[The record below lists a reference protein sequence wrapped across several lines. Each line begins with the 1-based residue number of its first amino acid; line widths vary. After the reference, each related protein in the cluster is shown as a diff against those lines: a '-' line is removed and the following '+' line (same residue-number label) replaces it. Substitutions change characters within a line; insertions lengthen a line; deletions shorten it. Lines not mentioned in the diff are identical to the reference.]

1 LFNTGDRVVVPV
13 KGVIVKR
20 RSKAEMTKDQKKRFD
35 ISLEGDWAEADSG
48 ARDMGRVVTKD
59 YEINEVQCYA
69 CEVSPALR
77 DLADR
82 VISRMPDLWFI
93 DEWVGRENIAYVLSY
108 EPRKVRAA
116 DRMVHADC
124 RKVKP
129 PFRAFMD
136 YQYIITV
143 YEPNVAYMSEAQ
155 LALLMWHELKH
166 IPMSGSFVPHDIAD
180 FSAIIEGYGID
191 WSVPDAD
198 IPNILA
204 GDEVDTGEGGKIKG

>member
-1 LFNTGDRVVVPV
+1 MVVPV

-20 RSKAEMTKDQKKRFD
+20 RSKSEMMKDERKRFD
-35 ISLEGDWAEADSG
+35 IRLDDDLTEADGDASDIG
-48 ARDMGRVVTKD
+48 KFITKD
-59 YEINEVQCYA
+59 YETSEVQCYA
-69 CEVSPALR
+69 CEVSLALR

-108 EPRKVRAA
+108 EPRRGRSA
-116 DRMVHADC
+116 DRMVHAEC

-166 IPMSGSFVPHDIAD
+166 IPMSGSFVPHDVAD

-204 GDEVDTGEGGKIKG
+204 GDEVDTGEGG